1 MSNRHSRLG
10 DPPDADLREI
20 LTGTPWRAIL
30 VPGGLAILV
39 ILAFLTVVLS
49 TPSIAS
55 TPSDAYQ
62 VGYAEGRFD
71 LHTESRAI
79 KKFNDCVA
87 EKKKAPE
94 ACWQDQ
100 IAWTKVLYRT
110 WDAMTDQQ
118 KVDHAAQSNGGIKW
132 ADILRGKGDSKVMP
146 PLPVEIK

>member
-1 MSNRHSRLG
+1 M
-10 DPPDADLREI
+10 
-20 LTGTPWRAIL
+20 TFK
-30 VPGGLAILV
+30 
-39 ILAFLTVVLS
+39 ILATILSLISMTVALS
-49 TPSIAS
+49 SPWSPSS
-55 TPSDAYQ
+55 PSDAYQ

-71 LHTESRAI
+71 LYTESKAI
-79 KKFNDCVA
+79 KKFNQCVA
-87 EKKKAPE
+87 EKKKAPA

-118 KVDHAAQSNGGIKW
+118 KVDHAAQSNSGIKW

>member
-1 MSNRHSRLG
+1 MTLK
-10 DPPDADLREI
+10 
-20 LTGTPWRAIL
+20 
-30 VPGGLAILV
+30 
-39 ILAFLTVVLS
+39 ILALILS
-49 TPSIAS
+49 LIGMTIALSSPSS
-55 TPSDAYQ
+55 PSSPSDAYQ

-79 KKFNDCVA
+79 KKFNECVS

-100 IAWTKVLYRT
+100 IAWTKILYRT

-132 ADILRGKGDSKVMP
+132 PDILRGKGDSKVMP

>member
-1 MSNRHSRLG
+1 MTLK
-10 DPPDADLREI
+10 
-20 LTGTPWRAIL
+20 
-30 VPGGLAILV
+30 
-39 ILAFLTVVLS
+39 ILALILSFIGMTVALS
-49 TPSIAS
+49 NPSS
-55 TPSDAYQ
+55 PSDAYQ

-79 KKFNDCVA
+79 KKFSECVA
-87 EKKKAPE
+87 DKKKAPE

>member
-1 MSNRHSRLG
+1 MTLK
-10 DPPDADLREI
+10 I
-20 LTGTPWRAIL
+20 LA
-30 VPGGLAILV
+30 V
-39 ILAFLTVVLS
+39 ILFLISMTVSLSSPS
-49 TPSIAS
+49 TPPS
-55 TPSDAYQ
+55 PSDAYQ

-71 LHTESRAI
+71 LHTESRAM
-79 KKFNDCVA
+79 KLFHECVA
-87 EKKKAPE
+87 EKKKAPA

-118 KVDHAAQSNGGIKW
+118 KVDHAAQSNSGIKW

>member
-1 MSNRHSRLG
+1 MTLK
-10 DPPDADLREI
+10 I
-20 LTGTPWRAIL
+20 LA
-30 VPGGLAILV
+30 V
-39 ILAFLTVVLS
+39 ILSLISMAVVS
-49 TPSIAS
+49 SSPS

-71 LHTESRAI
+71 LYTESKAI
-79 KKFNDCVA
+79 KKFNQCVA

-100 IAWTKVLYRT
+100 IEWTKVLYRS

-118 KVDHAAQSNGGIKW
+118 KVDHVAQSNGGIQW

>member
-1 MSNRHSRLG
+1 MTLK
-10 DPPDADLREI
+10 I
-20 LTGTPWRAIL
+20 LA
-30 VPGGLAILV
+30 V
-39 ILAFLTVVLS
+39 ILSLISMAVVLS
-49 TPSIAS
+49 SPS

-71 LHTESRAI
+71 LYTESKAI
-79 KKFNDCVA
+79 KKFNQCVA

-100 IAWTKVLYRT
+100 IEWTKVLYRS

-118 KVDHAAQSNGGIKW
+118 KVDHVAQSNGGIKW
-132 ADILRGKGDSKVMP
+132 ADILRGKADSKVMP

>member
-1 MSNRHSRLG
+1 M
-10 DPPDADLREI
+10 I
-20 LTGTPWRAIL
+20 LKIPALIL
-30 VPGGLAILV
+30 LLICM
-39 ILAFLTVVLS
+39 TVALS
-49 TPSIAS
+49 TPSI
-55 TPSDAYQ
+55 PSDAYQ

-79 KKFNDCVA
+79 KKFNECVA

-110 WDAMTDQQ
+110 WDALTDQQ
-118 KVDHAAQSNGGIKW
+118 KVDHAAQSNGRIKW
-132 ADILRGKGDSKVMP
+132 AAILRGTGDSKVMP

>member
-1 MSNRHSRLG
+1 MRRPLDG
-10 DPPDADLREI
+10 KC
-20 LTGTPWRAIL
+20 
-30 VPGGLAILV
+30 
-39 ILAFLTVVLS
+39 S
-49 TPSIAS
+49 TCNKQGSLDYYPRCH
-55 TPSDAYQ
+55 DCGVAYQ

-100 IAWTKVLYRT
+100 IEWTKVLYRS

-118 KVDHAAQSNGGIKW
+118 KVDHVAQSNGGIKW
-132 ADILRGKGDSKVMP
+132 ADILRGKADSKVMP